1 MPKMIF
7 GINPVLEALRSDKP
21 PEKIFVMHNTGGPS
35 INAVFELATT
45 KRILYEKVG
54 KLRFTQIGGGKNHQ
68 GVAALISEF
77 DYSTIAEI
85 LEIAV
90 KRNEKPYVALLDG
103 ITDPHNL
110 GAVIRSAECAGVHG
124 IIIPKHRAVGM
135 TEVVAKTSAGAL
147 AHMAI
152 AKVTNLANA
161 IDELKEAG
169 VWIAGTDQSGESSLH
184 ETKFTGPIGIIIG
197 SEGSGMRRLVK
208 EKCDFMVQIPMKGK
222 ISSLNASVAAA
233 LMFFEVSRQRDAE
246 IAAK

>member
-21 PEKIFVMHNTGGPS
+21 PEKIFVMHNAGGPS

-45 KRILYEKVG
+45 KKILYEKVG

-68 GVAALISEF
+68 GVAALISEY
-77 DYSTIAEI
+77 DYATIPQI
-85 LEIAV
+85 LEIAA
-90 KRNEKPYVALLDG
+90 KRNEPPYIALLDG

-169 VWIAGTDQSGESSLH
+169 VWIAGTDQAGESSLH
-184 ETKFTGPIGIIIG
+184 ETNFTGPIGIIIG

-233 LMFFEVSRQRDAE
+233 LLFFEVSRQRDAKIVTE
-246 IAAK
+246 